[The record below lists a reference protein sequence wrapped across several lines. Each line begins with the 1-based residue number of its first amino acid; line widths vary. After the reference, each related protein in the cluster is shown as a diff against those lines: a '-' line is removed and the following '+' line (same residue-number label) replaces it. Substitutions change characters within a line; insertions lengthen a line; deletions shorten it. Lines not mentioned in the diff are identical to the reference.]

1 MVSVLANF
9 RQALEID
16 NGLLDWITADSYGNL
31 LCTCN
36 VVRKGMA
43 PLNGFIDKSGCQGL
57 KNPDKGV
64 MNFLKQCT
72 LGPTCRLDGSK
83 LCGNHFKKKNKA
95 TMWTVPVSV
104 LVPKIVIADE
114 PADPAAAEAAE
125 PQVNLCMPVCI
136 SA

>member
-1 MVSVLANF
+1 MVSVLTNF
-9 RQALEID
+9 RQALEVD

-31 LCTCN
+31 LCTCK
-36 VVRKGMA
+36 VVRTGMA
-43 PLNGFIDKSGCQGL
+43 PLNGFINKSGCQGL
-57 KNPDKGV
+57 KNPDKGII
-64 MNFLKQCT
+64 KQCT

-83 LCGNHFKKKNKA
+83 LCGNHFNKANKA

-125 PQVNLCMPVCI
+125 PQVDLCMPVCI
-136 SA
+136 SV